1 MNKLKNKVL
10 KYLLN
15 NEGKKILI
23 DTKTEIQSDQII
35 GLAIGINKRKIVNKK
50 IIINIERSA
59 DYIGLIW
66 ALWINGNTVIPTNK
80 NWPKKYI
87 KEIYK
92 ICNADLIINEK
103 FYNELSVFKNKQDIS
118 TLKKKIQTLKKLKF
132 NNNISYIIFTSG
144 TTSKQKG
151 VVISE
156 KSYLA
161 YINWTS
167 KEFSAY
173 KNLKSLILT
182 SELNFD
188 ITFGDIAFALFS
200 NCKIIVAKNNSN
212 IFEIIQLIDKYNI
225 EVMYTVPNL
234 FKLLFLVLKKYTITK
249 SIKLFISGGEAL
261 NKQICVD
268 AKALFPKSNFYNV
281 YGPTECTINITSY
294 KVNLKNL
301 KNKKVVPIGK
311 VFSHLYWKIL
321 PTEKDRT
328 IGELIVGGNQLMMGY
343 VNTKFN
349 FLKIKD
355 KNYYNTGDLVKID
368 KGQIYWLSR
377 NDDMIKK
384 KGLRIFTTEIDE
396 IVENKN
402 KNIISKT
409 ILINEDLLLFYKGNS
424 VKNDISKSIKEN
436 LPTYMHPFKIIKIID
451 FPLGPTGKIDVNK
464 LKKDYAS
471 IKN

>member
-10 KYLLN
+10 RYLAS

-23 DTKTEIQSDQII
+23 DSKIEISSEQIVA
-35 GLAIGINKRKIVNKK
+35 LAINIKKKKIVNKR
-50 IIINIERSA
+50 IIINLERSA

-87 KEIYK
+87 FEISK
-92 ICNADLIINEK
+92 ICNADLIFNEK
-103 FYNELSVFKNKQDIS
+103 IYKELRVSKIKKDNLAFRKKLLLLKKQNFKN
-118 TLKKKIQTLKKLKF
+118 
-132 NNNISYIIFTSG
+132 NIPYIIFTSG

-161 YINWTS
+161 YIDWTS
-167 KEFSAY
+167 KEFASY
-173 KNLKSLILT
+173 NNLKSLILT

-200 NCKIIVAKNNSN
+200 NCKIVVAKNNSN
-212 IFEIIQLIDKYNI
+212 IFEIVQLIDKFKI

-234 FKLLFLVLKKYTITK
+234 FKLLFIILKKYKITK

-294 KVNLKNL
+294 RVNLKKLND
-301 KNKKVVPIGK
+301 KKVVPIGK
-311 VFSHLYWKIL
+311 VFSHLYWKLL
-321 PTEKDRT
+321 PTEKDKT
-328 IGELIVGGNQLMMGY
+328 IGELIVGGSQLMMGY
-343 VNTKFN
+343 INTKYN
-349 FLKIKD
+349 FLKLKG
-355 KNYYNTGDLVKID
+355 KKYYNTGDLVKID
-368 KGQIYWLSR
+368 QGQIYWLSR

-384 KGLRIFTTEIDE
+384 KGLRIYTTEIDE

-402 KNIISKT
+402 QNIISKT
-409 ILINEDLLLFYKGNS
+409 ILLGEQLLLFYMGNS
-424 VKNDISKSIKEN
+424 VKDSISKSIREN
-436 LPTYMHPFKIIKIID
+436 LPTYMHPFKIIKIKN
-451 FPLGPTGKIDVNK
+451 FPLGPTGKIDVKK
-464 LKKDYAS
+464 LKKNYAS
-471 IKN
+471 NKS

>member
-23 DTKTEIQSDQII
+23 DTKTEINSDQIV
-35 GLAIGINKRKIVNKK
+35 GLANIINKREIVNKK

-66 ALWINGNTVIPTNK
+66 ALWINGNTVIPTNR

-103 FYNELSVFKNKQDIS
+103 FYNELSVFINKQNIS
-118 TLKKKIQTLKKLKF
+118 TLKKEFRILKKLKF
-132 NNNISYIIFTSG
+132 KNNIPYIIFTSG

-167 KEFSAY
+167 KEFFAY

-234 FKLLFLVLKKYTITK
+234 FKLLFLVLKKYKITK

-311 VFSHLYWKIL
+311 VFSHLYWKLI

-343 VNTKFN
+343 VNTKYN
-349 FLKIKD
+349 FLKIND
-355 KNYYNTGDLVKID
+355 KNYYNTGDLVKIE

-424 VKNDISKSIKEN
+424 AKDNITKSIKEN
-436 LPTYMHPFKIIKIID
+436 LPTYMHPFKIIKIKD

>member
-1 MNKLKNKVL
+1 MNKLKSKVL
-10 KYLLN
+10 KYLSN
-15 NEGKKILI
+15 NERQKILI
-23 DTKTEIQSDQII
+23 DSKIEISSEQVVA
-35 GLAIGINKRKIVNKK
+35 LAININKKKIVNKK

-87 KEIYK
+87 NEIYK
-92 ICNADLIINEK
+92 ICNADYIINEK
-103 FYNELSVFKNKQDIS
+103 IYNELSTIKNKKDIS
-118 TLKKKIQTLKKLKF
+118 TFKKEFQILKKQKF
-132 NNNISYIIFTSG
+132 NNNIPYIIFTSG

-156 KSYLA
+156 KGYLA
-161 YINWTS
+161 YLNWTS

-173 KNLKSLILT
+173 KTLKSLILT

-212 IFEIIQLIDKYNI
+212 IFEIIQLIDKYKI

-234 FKLLFLVLKKYTITK
+234 FKLFFLILKKYKITK

-301 KNKKVVPIGK
+301 KNEKVVPIGK
-311 VFSHLYWKIL
+311 VFSHLYWKL
-321 PTEKDRT
+321 LSTKKDKI
-328 IGELIVGGNQLMMGY
+328 IGELIVGGSQLMIGY
-343 VNTKFN
+343 INTKFK
-349 FLKIKD
+349 FLKIKS
-355 KNYYNTGDLVKID
+355 KKYYNTGDLVKIV

-377 NDDMIKK
+377 NDNMIKK

-424 VKNDISKSIKEN
+424 IKDNISKSIKEN
-436 LPTYMHPFKIIKIID
+436 LPPYMHPLKIIKINN

-464 LKKDYAS
+464 LKKNYAS
-471 IKN
+471 NKS

>member
-1 MNKLKNKVL
+1 MNKLKKKVL
-10 KYLLN
+10 KYLSN
-15 NEGKKILI
+15 NKGKKIFI
-23 DTKTEIQSDQII
+23 DTKIEISSDQIVT
-35 GLAIGINKRKIVNKK
+35 LANNINQKKIVNKK

-66 ALWINGNTVIPTNK
+66 ALWINGNTVIPANK
-80 NWPKKYI
+80 NWPKRYI
-87 KEIYK
+87 NEIYK
-92 ICNADLIINEK
+92 NCNADLLINEK
-103 FYNELSVFKNKQDIS
+103 FYNKLKVSKNKQDIFAFKKE
-118 TLKKKIQTLKKLKF
+118 LKLLTKIKIK
-132 NNNISYIIFTSG
+132 NNIPYIIFTSG

-161 YINWTS
+161 YISWTS

-200 NCKIIVAKNNSN
+200 NCKIVVAKNNSN
-212 IFEIIQLIDKYNI
+212 IFEIIQLIDRFKI

-234 FKLLFLVLKKYTITK
+234 FKLFFLVLKKYKITK

-294 KVNLKNL
+294 KVNLKKL

-311 VFSHLYWKIL
+311 VFSHLYWKLL
-321 PTEKDRT
+321 PTEKDKT
-328 IGELIVGGNQLMMGY
+328 IGELLVGGSQLMIGY
-343 VNTKFN
+343 INKKFN
-349 FLKIKD
+349 FLKIKG
-355 KNYYNTGDLVKID
+355 KSYYNTGDLVKID

-409 ILINEDLLLFYKGNS
+409 ILVNENLLLFYKGS
-424 VKNDISKSIKEN
+424 AIKKNISKSIREN
-436 LPTYMHPFKIIKIID
+436 LPPYMHPLKIIKIRD
-451 FPLGPTGKIDVNK
+451 FPLGSTGKIDVNK
-464 LKKDYAS
+464 IKKDYAS